1 MDTCKVADIC
11 MFVTNASNGEE
22 QAISSQAD
30 LLLTTIRNQGLP
42 ASIGFISNLAD
53 ITNQKQRT
61 NMKKF
66 CTRYVT
72 IMINLLMS
80 NE

>member
-1 MDTCKVADIC
+1 MLDTCKVADIC
-11 MFVTNASNGEE
+11 MFVTNAANGEE
-22 QAISSQAD
+22 LTISAQAD

-53 ITNQKQRT
+53 ITNQKQRA

-66 CTRYVT
+66 CTRYVNT
-72 IMINLLMS
+72 M
-80 NE
+80 